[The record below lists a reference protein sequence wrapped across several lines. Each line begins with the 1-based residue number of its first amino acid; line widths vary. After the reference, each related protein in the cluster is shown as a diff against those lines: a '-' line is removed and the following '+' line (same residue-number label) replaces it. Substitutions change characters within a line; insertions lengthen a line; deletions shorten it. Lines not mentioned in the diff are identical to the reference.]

1 MKINLLENLR
11 VEDSYI
17 EKLAQKI
24 KNAGHDFTYYKERT
38 TDPDELLARS
48 QDADIVIIGNT
59 PYPAEVI
66 DRLEQTQLIDVAFT
80 GVDHVDQEAAAAKGI
95 AICNASGY
103 ANQAVAELSL
113 GLALSLFRQ
122 LPASNQ
128 DARKTADF
136 PGPIQGREI
145 SQAKVAIIGTGAIG
159 LATAKAYKALGAE
172 LLGYN
177 RSEKEEAKALGMRY
191 GSLEEVMAEADI
203 ISIHLPATTETDGLI
218 SKEMIAKMKP
228 DAILINV
235 ARGPIVDSQAL
246 AEALNE
252 GRIAGAG
259 IDVFNQEPPL
269 SEDDPLLSA
278 KNTILTPHIGYL
290 TDEAMVLR
298 ANTAFENA
306 LAFAEGEPQ
315 NIIK

>member
-11 VEDSYI
+11 VDDTYI
-17 EKLAQKI
+17 EELAQKL
-24 KNAGHDFTYYKERT
+24 KEAGHDFTYYKDRT

-66 DRLEQTQLIDVAFT
+66 EQLDQTQLIDVAFT
-80 GVDHVDQEAAAAKGI
+80 GVDHVDQEAAANKGI

-128 DARKTADF
+128 DARKTTDF
-136 PGPIQGREI
+136 PGPIQGLEI
-145 SQAKVAIIGTGAIG
+145 SQAKVGIIGTGAIG
-159 LATAKAYKALGAE
+159 LATAKLYHALGAE
-172 LLGYN
+172 LMGYN

-191 GSLEEVMAEADI
+191 ASLEEVMAESDI
-203 ISIHLPATTETDGLI
+203 ISIHLPATPETEGLI
-218 SKEMIAKMKP
+218 SKEMIGKMKKE
-228 DAILINV
+228 AILINV

-246 AEALNE
+246 ADALNE
-252 GRIAGAG
+252 EAIAGAG
-259 IDVFNQEPPL
+259 IDVFDQEPPL
-269 SEDDPLLSA
+269 NEDEPLLSA

-306 LAFAEGEPQ
+306 LAFAEGQPQ
-315 NIIK
+315 NLIK